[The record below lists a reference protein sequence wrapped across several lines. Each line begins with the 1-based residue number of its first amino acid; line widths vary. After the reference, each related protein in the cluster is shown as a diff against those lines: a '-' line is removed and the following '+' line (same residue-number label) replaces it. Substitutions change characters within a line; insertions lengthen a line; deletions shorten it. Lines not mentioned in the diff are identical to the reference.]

1 MYTAIDCL
9 VNEIYMED
17 LDSFYNNINIPVYNI
32 NLKLIN
38 GGGIMFQELRIVE
51 ILNNINENKVIF
63 KFINMNK
70 FGRRDYKKYSELYT
84 EFILD
89 IKTNI
94 IVIKYYAY
102 WKIGDKD
109 SADMIGSVLI
119 NIEKCIKVQH
129 FLLYIYNKHK
139 NINKMPKSRY

>member
-1 MYTAIDCL
+1 MYTAINCL
-9 VNEIYMED
+9 VNEIYMKD
-17 LDSFYNNINIPVYNI
+17 IDSFYHNTNIPVYNI
-32 NLKLIN
+32 DLKLIN
-38 GGGIMFQELRIVE
+38 GDIAFLELRIIE
-51 ILNNINENKVIF
+51 IFNNINENKIIF

-70 FGRRDYKKYSELYT
+70 FGRRDYKKYSDLYT

-94 IVIKYYAY
+94 LVINNYAY

-109 SADMIGSVLI
+109 SADMIDSTLI
-119 NIEKCIKVQH
+119 NIQKCIKLQH
-129 FLLYIYNKHK
+129 FFLYIYNKHK